1 MQELKNKAKKLQL
14 EVLEKLSQLV
24 TAGLG
29 LVAALAW
36 NSLIQDL
43 FSKIFGTQSDLWAKF
58 GYALVV
64 TIIVVILTLQISR
77 TASRLK
83 EEIKIEEKSDTEN
96 PSNS

>member
-1 MQELKNKAKKLQL
+1 MDSIKNKAKKLHL

-43 FSKIFGTQSDLWAKF
+43 FKKLFGTQSDLWAKF
-58 GYALVV
+58 GYALIV
-64 TIIVVILTLQISR
+64 TLIVVIITLQISR
-77 TASRLK
+77 AVNRLK
-83 EEIKIEEKSDTEN
+83 EEIKIDDDKK
-96 PSNS
+96 

>member
-1 MQELKNKAKKLQL
+1 MADIKNKAKKLQL
-14 EVLEKLSQLV
+14 EILEKLSQLV

-43 FSKIFGTQSDLWAKF
+43 FKIIFGTQSDLWAKF

-64 TIIVVILTLQISR
+64 TIIVVIFTLQISR
-77 TASRLK
+77 TVSRLK
-83 EEIKIEEKSDTEN
+83 EEIKIENEKK
-96 PSNS
+96 

>member
-1 MQELKNKAKKLQL
+1 MEDLKNKAKKLHL

-43 FSKIFGTQSDLWAKF
+43 FKKIFGTHSDLWAKF
-58 GYALVV
+58 AYALLV
-64 TIIVVILTLQISR
+64 TVIVVIITLQISR
-77 TASRLK
+77 AVNRLK
-83 EEIKIEEKSDTEN
+83 EEIKVDNKKE
-96 PSNS
+96 